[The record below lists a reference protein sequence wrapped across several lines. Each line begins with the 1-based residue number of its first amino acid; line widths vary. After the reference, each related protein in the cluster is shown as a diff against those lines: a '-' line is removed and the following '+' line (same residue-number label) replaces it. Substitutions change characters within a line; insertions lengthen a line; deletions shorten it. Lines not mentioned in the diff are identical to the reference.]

1 MAALPDAML
10 SCISPDLPAIAY
22 MCKLFWYWK
31 SYLDLGCA
39 MQLRMCEMGA
49 EHVNERTKGEHGG
62 LLVCNSMSTQ
72 NACSLD
78 CGQRG
83 PQVHLWKAQKWKVI
97 FSIVETGPP
106 LLVAEQFRSS

>member
-1 MAALPDAML
+1 
-10 SCISPDLPAIAY
+10 
-22 MCKLFWYWK
+22 
-31 SYLDLGCA
+31 
-39 MQLRMCEMGA
+39 MGA

-106 LLVAEQFRSS
+106 LLVAEQFRSD